1 MQAAVQSD
9 QGRAVGGGD
18 GEVESVATS
27 DVKLM
32 SVSVSRRREKVCAG
46 DRQDREAACDLP
58 VERRERRGAFRGIED
73 ACTNFQGERR
83 RHLGDDPV
91 TDHQTAR
98 ALNRQPPVHAGCGVF
113 RRDRG
118 DHNRSVEIG
127 DQ

>member
-32 SVSVSRRREKVCAG
+32 SVSVSRRREKVGAG
-46 DRQDREAACDLP
+46 DRENCEAAYDLA
-58 VERRERRGAFRGIED
+58 VKHRERRGAFLEIED
-73 ACTNFQGERR
+73 ASANFQGERR
-83 RHLGDDPV
+83 RYLGDDPV

-98 ALNRQPPVHAGCGVF
+98 ALNRQPPVHAGCGAF
-113 RRDRG
+113 QRDRG
-118 DHNRSVEIG
+118 DHNRSVEID